1 MKIFLA
7 GTGLLKNYPD
17 ELSKSKYIL
26 ESFYSIKDWQIPYI
40 KKCDMFL
47 LDSGAFTFMKG
58 KTNVNFD
65 AYLDKYIEFINK
77 YDVKYFFELDIDKIV
92 GYKKVLEYRKR
103 LEQETGKQCIP
114 VWHKSRGLNE
124 FVKMC
129 SEYDYAAIGGLAIKD
144 INKNQYKYLPMLIK
158 KAHELG
164 CKLHGLG
171 FTSTSYYKNIR
182 FDTVDSTT
190 WTIGGRMG
198 NACYFNGQGMR
209 QYYPSLN
216 GKKPININKLTM
228 HNYSEWIKFQKYA
241 EENL

>member
-1 MKIFLA
+1 MKVFLA
-7 GTGLLKNYPD
+7 GTGLLRDYPD

-103 LEQETGKQCIP
+103 LEQKTGKRCIP

-124 FVKMC
+124 FIKMC

-190 WTIGGRMG
+190 WNVGGKFG
-198 NACYFNGQGMR
+198 NVCIFSPKNLMKQRIQKKSMR
-209 QYYPSLN
+209 CTKQKELML
-216 GKKPININKLTM
+216 INWN
-228 HNYSEWIKFQKYA
+228 EWIKFQRYA
-241 EENL
+241 EANL